1 LSKLIDAFIEQEK
14 KDELER
20 GFTTSFDYPHKFA
33 GHLVGKRGENIK
45 KLQDEYDVEINYTEN
60 KVDLKGPQAKCQAA
74 KSHILSLAKKL
85 EDETTHAIKI
95 PAQYHG
101 DIIGPKGSQV
111 NRLQTRYNVRINFPR
126 AGTSGADDGDDVTE
140 RSFRGQPNQ
149 APDVV
154 IIKGTKKGA
163 DEAREELLSLLHYT
177 QENSHTG
184 TVSVAAK
191 QVPSLIGS
199 GGRELDSLRLQ
210 TGCVIDMP
218 KKDDIGGASDGRVEV
233 RLRGTKQQVE
243 AAKKLIQQ
251 RASAFDDTISESLN
265 IDPKFY
271 KLIIGPSGATLTKLV
286 LDAGGPDDR
295 REMNR
300 IVQFPK
306 AGSAGNDIRLQGP
319 KAVITKLKSAILA
332 IVSEKDGH
340 VEEVV
345 EVPAEQHR
353 HLIGPGGA
361 TRRKIESDYKVEVII
376 PKADVTGPERSKIKI
391 IGSPEGIQK
400 TKDHING
407 LVREQ
412 ASTTIQVPRKY
423 HHIVSDD
430 GSLFRRLRSDYGVN
444 VDHAG
449 EKPPPKAAN
458 KSSRGRANGTNGSA
472 PLITDDPSE
481 QSTHSWE
488 IVDNSVPDGDA
499 TPIPWIIR
507 GNAEKISKA
516 QNMIEKALEAA
527 SKPSSTG
534 YLILADPKLY
544 RFVIGPQGSVVN
556 NIRSQTGT
564 QVTVP
569 KQGSGAEAIEVK
581 GPKEG
586 VEQAKDLILEA
597 VSQGSGRR

>member
-1 LSKLIDAFIEQEK
+1 LSKLIEQFIEQEK

-33 GHLVGKRGENIK
+33 GHLVGKRGESIK
-45 KLQDEYDVEINYTEN
+45 KLQEDFDVEINYSEN

-74 KSHILSLAKKL
+74 KTHILSLARKL

-95 PAQYHG
+95 PSQYHG

-111 NRLQTRYNVRINFPR
+111 LRLQTRYNVRINFPR
-126 AGTSGADDGDDVTE
+126 AGSSAADDGDDVTE
-140 RSFRGQPNQ
+140 RSFRGQPAQ

-163 DEAREELLSLLHYT
+163 DEAREELLSLFQYA
-177 QENSHTG
+177 QDNSHTG

-199 GGRELDSLRLQ
+199 GGRELDGLRLQ

-218 KKDDIGGASDGRVEV
+218 KKDDNGGATDGRVEV

-251 RASAFDDTISESLN
+251 RASAFDDTVSESLS

-306 AGSAGNDIRLQGP
+306 PGSTSNDIRLQGP
-319 KAVITKLKSAILA
+319 KAVITKLKAAIQV

-340 VEEVV
+340 VEEII

-361 TRRKIESDYKVEVII
+361 IRRKIESDFNVEVII
-376 PKADVTGPERSKIKI
+376 PKAEITGPERSKVKI
-391 IGSPEGIQK
+391 IGSPDGIQK
-400 TKDHING
+400 TKEHIKG

-412 ASTTIQVPRKY
+412 ASTTIDVPRKF
-423 HHIVSDD
+423 HHVVSED
-430 GSLFRRLRSDYGVN
+430 GTLFRRLRSDYGVN

-449 EKPPPKAAN
+449 QKPPPKSSA
-458 KSSRGRANGTNGSA
+458 KSSRGRVNGNA

-481 QSTHSWE
+481 QSSHSWE
-488 IVDNSVPDGDA
+488 LVDNTIVDGDE

-516 QNMIEKALEAA
+516 QGIIEKALEAA
-527 SKPSSTG
+527 AKPSSTG

-586 VEQAKDLILEA
+586 VEQAKELILQA
-597 VSQGSGRR
+597 VSQKW